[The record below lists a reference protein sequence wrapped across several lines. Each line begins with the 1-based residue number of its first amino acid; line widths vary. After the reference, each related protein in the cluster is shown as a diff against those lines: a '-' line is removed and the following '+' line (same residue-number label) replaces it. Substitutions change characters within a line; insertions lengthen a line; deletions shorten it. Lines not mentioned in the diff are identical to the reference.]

1 MITDNYIK
9 MCSKAEEIQ
18 KEWKPQAG
26 DWQYWSNDKTKMA
39 NIFMITSL
47 QKKYKANIRI
57 WLPTQE
63 QLQEI
68 MFNIKDIGGHD
79 YSDLGLL
86 FSLFTDFIYRTAYKN
101 IHEFWLAFV
110 MYEKYQKS
118 WDGENWVKN

>member
-1 MITDNYIK
+1 
-9 MCSKAEEIQ
+9 
-18 KEWKPQAG
+18 
-26 DWQYWSNDKTKMA
+26 
-39 NIFMITSL
+39 
-47 QKKYKANIRI
+47 
-57 WLPTQE
+57 
-63 QLQEI
+63 

-118 WDGENWVKN
+118 WDGENWVKEGKE